1 MNTDNPLG
9 RWLDDHDESIVAFA
23 LRAKMSQSNLYG
35 IIPGRVD
42 PRISTLRTIEFCTA
56 GEVTINQLIE
66 WKISQESNT

>member
-1 MNTDNPLG
+1 
-9 RWLDDHDESIVAFA
+9 
-23 LRAKMSQSNLYG
+23 MSQSNLYG
-35 IIPGRVD
+35 IISGRVD